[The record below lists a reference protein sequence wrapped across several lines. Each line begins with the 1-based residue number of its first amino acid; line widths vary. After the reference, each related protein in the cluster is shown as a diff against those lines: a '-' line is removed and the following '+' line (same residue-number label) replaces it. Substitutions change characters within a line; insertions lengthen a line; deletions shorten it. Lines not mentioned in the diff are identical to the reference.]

1 MIIELADV
9 HKTYYGPDRPPL
21 LVLDGVSLTVN
32 EGEFLC
38 IVGPSGCGKSTLLNL
53 LSGLDTPDA
62 GHIAYRG
69 ARTATGPLTTVVW
82 QDYALIPWRTVLD
95 NVAFGL
101 EVRGVGKR
109 ERQAAARNNLAR
121 MGIPGFEAHYPHQLS
136 GGMRQRVGIARAL
149 TNDPEALLMDEPFAA
164 VDAQTRVILQAELVD
179 LWLRD
184 RKTVV
189 FITHNIE
196 EAVLLGDRVV
206 VLGHRPTRVLEEI
219 EVPFDRPRGVDV
231 ETDPRFV
238 EARVRIWELLKPRAT
253 DASTDDQAQP
263 SLAGRGA

>member
-1 MIIELADV
+1 VIIELEDV
-9 HKTYYGPDRPPL
+9 HKTYYGADGPPL
-21 LVLDGVSLTVN
+21 LVLDGVSLTVK

-38 IVGPSGCGKSTLLNL
+38 IVGPSGCGKSTLVNL
-53 LSGLDTPDA
+53 LSGLDSPDQ
-62 GHIAYRG
+62 GQIAYRG
-69 ARTATGPLTTVVW
+69 TRTATGPLTTVVW
-82 QDYALIPWRTVLD
+82 QDYALIPWRSVLD

-109 ERQAAARNNLAR
+109 ERQAAARHHLAR
-121 MGIPGFEAHYPHQLS
+121 MGISGFEAHYPHQLS

-164 VDAQTRVILQAELVD
+164 VDAQTRLILQAELID

-206 VLGHRPTRVLEEI
+206 VLGHRPTRVVEEI
-219 EVPFDRPRGVDV
+219 DVPFTRPRGVEV
-231 ETDPRFV
+231 ERDPRFV
-238 EARVRIWELLKPRAT
+238 DARVRIWELLKPRTAAAEQEAT
-253 DASTDDQAQP
+253 
-263 SLAGRGA
+263 LAGSGA